1 MKSILVIGVGR
12 FGKHLAKKLLDLGN
26 EVMIVDKNEETVTR
40 LNDIFT
46 DSYVGDCRNE
56 GVVRSLGA
64 NNFDLCFVTVD
75 QDFQASLEIT
85 SLLKEF
91 GAKKVISIAKR
102 DRQAVFLKKIG
113 ADDVIYPER
122 EIAEK
127 TAIKYNAKNIFDFI
141 KLTDEYSIY
150 EISIV
155 DDWVGKSVSEINVRH
170 KYHLNII
177 AVKKGEELNPVPGAT
192 YIFEEGDHIVV
203 IGKFQDV
210 TRLTQRTS

>member
-26 EVMIVDKNEETVTR
+26 DVMIVDKNEEIVDR
-40 LNDIFT
+40 LNNVFT

-56 GVVRSLGA
+56 GVVRSLGV
-64 NNFDLCFVTVD
+64 NNFDVCFVTVD

-91 GAKKVISIAKR
+91 GAKYVVSIAKR

-127 TAIKYNAKNIFDFI
+127 TAIKYNSKNIFDFI

-150 EISIV
+150 EIPIV
-155 DDWVGKSVSEINVRH
+155 DSWVGKSVSEVNVRH
-170 KYHLNII
+170 KYHVNIL
-177 AVKKGEELNPVPGAT
+177 AVKKGKKLAPLPGAM
-192 YIFEEGDHIVV
+192 YVFEEGDHIVI

-210 TRLTQRTS
+210 TKLTSKT